1 MAASTYRDVHLDTS
15 LLSPYRYLHSVKK
28 QLILSLFALAPLVAV
43 KAQDY
48 ARQREMMV
56 QEQLAARGIS
66 SKAVLDVMRIVERHR
81 FVPASQVA
89 VAYQDSP
96 LPIGAG
102 QTISQPYIVA
112 FMTEALKLKPTDV
125 VLEVGTGSGYQA
137 AILGKLCREV
147 YTVEIIRSL
156 GLRSDSLLRFL
167 GYSNIH
173 VRVGDGYAGWP
184 EVAPFDAIIVTCSP
198 SHVPLPLQ
206 EQLKEGGRMIIPV
219 GEGSLQ
225 ELVFLTKRDGK
236 IKREHRLPV
245 LFVPMKDSKGKRY

>member
-1 MAASTYRDVHLDTS
+1 M
-15 LLSPYRYLHSVKK
+15 SPNGYLHRVKK
-28 QLILSLFALAPLVAV
+28 QVILSLFAFALVVSV

-56 QEQLAARGIS
+56 QEQLADRGIS
-66 SKAVLDVMRIVERHR
+66 SKAVLDAMRKVERHR
-81 FVPASQVA
+81 FVPLTQVA
-89 VAYQDSP
+89 FAYQDSP
-96 LPIGAG
+96 LPIGEG
-102 QTISQPYIVA
+102 QTISQPYVVA
-112 FMTEALKLKPTDV
+112 FMTEALKLKRTDV
-125 VLEVGTGSGYQA
+125 VLEVGTGSGYQT

-147 YTVEIIRSL
+147 YTMEIIRLL
-156 GLRSDSLLRFL
+156 GQRSDSLLSVL

-184 EVAPFDAIIVTCSP
+184 EAAPFDAIIVTCSP
-198 SHVPLPLQ
+198 SHVPPPLQ

-236 IKREHRLPV
+236 IKEQRRLPV
-245 LFVPMKDSKGKRY
+245 LFVPMKDAKGKRY